1 MDIIKTLHEELNIS
15 RSQAEAAVKLIDEG
29 NTIPFI
35 ARYRKEAT
43 GSLNDEVLRDLDE
56 RLRYLRNL
64 EEKKEQVHHRPRH
77 PDGGKGGLPGEAAD
91 DHGVYGVVQLLEDV
105 PKNQG
110 EGQRHQL
117 GRDGAPGQGGGL
129 HSVSPHSFIR

>member
-1 MDIIKTLHEELNIS
+1 M
-15 RSQAEAAVKLIDEG
+15 AE
-29 NTIPFI
+29 
-35 ARYRKEAT
+35 
-43 GSLNDEVLRDLDE
+43 
-56 RLRYLRNL
+56 
-64 EEKKEQVHHRPRH
+64 
-77 PDGGKGGLPGEAAD
+77 KGGLPSEAAD